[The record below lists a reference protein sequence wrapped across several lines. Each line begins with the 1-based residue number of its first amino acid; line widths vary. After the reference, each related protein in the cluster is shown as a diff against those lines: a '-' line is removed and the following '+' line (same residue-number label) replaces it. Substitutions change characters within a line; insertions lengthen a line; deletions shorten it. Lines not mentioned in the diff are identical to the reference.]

1 MRNNQE
7 LEAQKER
14 KDYLAKVLHQIKRDY
29 KAKEK
34 GASLKILEPILES
47 LVLTSA
53 ADVIENTTPSLLMS
67 LRIALQGIALEES
80 PAGVIGVHLNNI
92 TKSIAGL
99 VVNAPLSGN
108 NAGTREFF
116 LYLLYALE
124 IAVIAALCCLE
135 ETDIKNQLP
144 VDDERDPEDPQLFEL
159 ELILMMVYRTSVIE
173 TLIKHMLIACGI
185 KEEGLKVTTQFL
197 KGCVTL
203 LSIFTAGR
211 QDLKTMKTLCLGLKD
226 YVRESLADIQKF
238 IASLEQTDHL
248 SELSIYMQQAEI
260 SLLDEDMDALLTIYT
275 EALGLIKCNPESI
288 RADIEKVEPFARII
302 KRAFS
307 SGWMNVNQATVAH
320 LI

>member
-1 MRNNQE
+1 MRNNQD
-7 LEAQKER
+7 LEALKER

-34 GASLKILEPILES
+34 GESLKILKPILES

-53 ADVIENTTPSLLMS
+53 ADAIENATPSFLMS
-67 LRIALQGIALEES
+67 LRIALQGIALEDS
-80 PAGVIGVHLNNI
+80 PAGIIGVHLNTI

-99 VVNAPLSGN
+99 VLNAPLSGN

-116 LYLLYALE
+116 IHLLYALE

-135 ETDIKNQLP
+135 DAEIKNQLP
-144 VDDERDPEDPQLFEL
+144 NEDVSDPEDIFEL
-159 ELILMMVYRTSVIE
+159 ELILMMVYRTGVIE
-173 TLIKHMLIACGI
+173 ALIKHMLISCGI
-185 KEEGLKVTTQFL
+185 KEVGLKVTTQFL

-203 LSIFTAGR
+203 LSILTAGR
-211 QDLKTMKTLCLGLKD
+211 HDLNTIKTLCLDLKD
-226 YVRESLADIQKF
+226 YVRESLGDIQKF
-238 IASLEQTDHL
+238 IASLEQIDHL
-248 SELSIYMQQAEI
+248 SELSIYIQQAEI
-260 SLLDEDMDALLTIYT
+260 TLLDEDMDALLTIYT
-275 EALGLIKCNPESI
+275 EALGLIKSNPESI
-288 RADIEKVEPFARII
+288 RAEIEKVVPFAQVI

>member
-1 MRNNQE
+1 MRNNQD
-7 LEAQKER
+7 LEALKER

-34 GASLKILEPILES
+34 GESLKILKPILES

-53 ADVIENTTPSLLMS
+53 ADAIENATPSFLMS
-67 LRIALQGIALEES
+67 LRIALQGIALEDS
-80 PAGVIGVHLNNI
+80 PAGIIGVHLNTI

-99 VVNAPLSGN
+99 VLNAPLSGN

-116 LYLLYALE
+116 IHLLYALE

-135 ETDIKNQLP
+135 DAEIKNQLP
-144 VDDERDPEDPQLFEL
+144 NEDVSDPEDIFEL
-159 ELILMMVYRTSVIE
+159 ELILMMVYRTGVIE
-173 TLIKHMLIACGI
+173 ALIKHMLISCGI
-185 KEEGLKVTTQFL
+185 KEEGLKVTTQLL

-203 LSIFTAGR
+203 LSILTAGR
-211 QDLKTMKTLCLGLKD
+211 HDLNTIKTLCLDLKD
-226 YVRESLADIQKF
+226 YVRESLGDIQKF
-238 IASLEQTDHL
+238 IASLEQIDHL
-248 SELSIYMQQAEI
+248 SELSIYIQQAEI
-260 SLLDEDMDALLTIYT
+260 TLLDEDMDALLTIYT
-275 EALGLIKCNPESI
+275 EALGLIKSNPESI
-288 RADIEKVEPFARII
+288 RAEIEKVVPFAQVI

>member
-1 MRNNQE
+1 MRNNQD
-7 LEAQKER
+7 LEALKER

-34 GASLKILEPILES
+34 GESLKILKPILES

-53 ADVIENTTPSLLMS
+53 ADAIENAAPSFVMS
-67 LRIALQGIALEES
+67 LRIALQGIALEDS
-80 PAGVIGVHLNNI
+80 PAGIIGVHLNTI

-99 VVNAPLSGN
+99 VLNAPLSGN

-116 LYLLYALE
+116 IHLLYALE

-135 ETDIKNQLP
+135 DAEIKNQLP
-144 VDDERDPEDPQLFEL
+144 NEDVSDPEDIFEL
-159 ELILMMVYRTSVIE
+159 ELILMMVYRTGVIE
-173 TLIKHMLIACGI
+173 ALIKHMLISCGI

-203 LSIFTAGR
+203 LSILTAGR
-211 QDLKTMKTLCLGLKD
+211 HDLNTIKTLCLDLKD
-226 YVRESLADIQKF
+226 YVRESLGDIQKF
-238 IASLEQTDHL
+238 IASLEQIDHL
-248 SELSIYMQQAEI
+248 SELSIYIQQAEI
-260 SLLDEDMDALLTIYT
+260 TLLDEDMDALLTIYT
-275 EALGLIKCNPESI
+275 EALGLIKSNPESI
-288 RADIEKVEPFARII
+288 RAEIEKVVPFAQVI